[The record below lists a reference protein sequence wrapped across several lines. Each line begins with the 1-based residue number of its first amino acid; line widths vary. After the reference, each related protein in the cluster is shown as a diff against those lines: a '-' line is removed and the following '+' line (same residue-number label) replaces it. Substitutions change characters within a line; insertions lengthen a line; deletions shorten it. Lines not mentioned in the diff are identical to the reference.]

1 MINSKKYASNKKTQ
15 VLGYKHGRFWGSVGM
30 GIPWE
35 FPRDFAVGMGWVWR
49 LKSNPHGSPA
59 GFGDYSRQC
68 GQAIRLF
75 YVRSPDYGKFNVS
88 AT

>member
-15 VLGYKHGRFWGSVGM
+15 ALGYKHGRFWGSVGM
-30 GIPWE
+30 GIPWG

-68 GQAIRLF
+68 GQAIR
-75 YVRSPDYGKFNVS
+75 
-88 AT
+88 